1 MIGVSR
7 RQSWRR
13 KDAEEESQA
22 SYRYYQCES
31 RTNQSV
37 CDYHTRRAEELEEAV
52 REALRDAESAG
63 PALPEA
69 GDEAGV
75 LAEWQRQAQR
85 LHRRLAQVD
94 KRLEGYLDAAARGRL
109 ARDKLRSLSMAAA
122 TDRLA
127 LEEDL
132 EATEV
137 RARQHA
143 NVAERRRQRE
153 WARQRLCD
161 EWDSLLFAER
171 QELLRQVVERIVVT
185 DDDIRT
191 LLRP

>member
-13 KDAEEESQA
+13 KGAEEESQA

-31 RTNQSV
+31 RTNQSM
-37 CDYHTRRAEELEEAV
+37 CNYHTRRAVELEGAV
-52 REALRDAESAG
+52 REALRDAESAS

-85 LHRRLAQVD
+85 LRRRLAQVD
-94 KRLEGYLDAAARGRL
+94 KRLEGYLDSAARGRL
-109 ARDKLRSLSMAAA
+109 SRERLRSLGVAAA
-122 TDRLA
+122 ADRLA
-127 LEEDL
+127 LEGAL
-132 EATEV
+132 EETER

-143 NVAERRRQRE
+143 TAAERRRQRE

-161 EWDSLLFAER
+161 EWDSLPFGER
-171 QELLRQVVERIVVT
+171 QELLRQVVERVVVT
-185 DDDIRT
+185 DDEIRT
-191 LLRP
+191 FLRP